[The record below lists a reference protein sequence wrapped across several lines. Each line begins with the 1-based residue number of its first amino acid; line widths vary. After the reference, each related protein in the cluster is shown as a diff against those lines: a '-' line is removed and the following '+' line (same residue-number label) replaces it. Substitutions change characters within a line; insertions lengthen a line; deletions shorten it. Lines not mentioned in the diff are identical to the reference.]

1 MQKELLKK
9 NKNNKG
15 YTIIETMVAIS
26 LFLVIIIFG
35 MNALLN
41 VNLVNQKSQD
51 MRSVIDNLSFIMEE
65 MSRNLRTG
73 YNYRC
78 YDDANPWEDTGAESG
93 TSVIEIPRSCTLG
106 GGVLVFEEA
115 SGAESDPSDQWAY
128 KIESTSV
135 DANGDNV
142 YNIFKSVS
150 GGGATGSSEWVQLNP
165 NEVVLNSASGFTVYG
180 AESPASGDNQQPF
193 VIIRL
198 AGEVRFKGI
207 ASPFALQ
214 TSVSQ
219 RSIDIETTPTP

>member
-1 MQKELLKK
+1 MQKKFFKK

-26 LFLVIIIFG
+26 LFLVIVIFG

-78 YDDANPWEDTGAESG
+78 YDLANPWGDGAVDSG
-93 TSVIEIPRSCTLG
+93 DIVLETPRSCALG

-115 SGAESDPSDQWAY
+115 SGAVGDPSDQWAY

-135 DANGDNV
+135 DANGDPV
-142 YNIFKSVS
+142 FNIFKSVS

-165 NEVVLNSASGFTVYG
+165 NEVVLNSASGFTVFG
-180 AESPASGDNQQPF
+180 AEPPASGDNQQPF

-198 AGEVRFKGI
+198 VGEVRFKNI
-207 ASPFALQ
+207 VSPFSLQ

-219 RSIDIETTPTP
+219 RSIDIESAP

>member
-1 MQKELLKK
+1 MQKKFFKKHKK
-9 NKNNKG
+9 NTG

-26 LFLVIIIFG
+26 LFLVIVIFG

-78 YDDANPWEDTGAESG
+78 YDITNPWGGGTESN
-93 TSVIEIPRSCTLG
+93 TSAIEIPRSCVLG

-115 SGAESDPSDQWAY
+115 SGTVGDPADQWAY

-135 DANGDNV
+135 DANGDPI

-150 GGGATGSSEWVQLNP
+150 GGGLTGGPEWVQLNP
-165 NEVVLNSASGFTVYG
+165 NEVILNSVSGFTVFG
-180 AESPASGDNQQPF
+180 AEPPIGAGGDRQQPF
-193 VIIRL
+193 IIIRL
-198 AGEVRFKGI
+198 VGEVRFKNI
-207 ASPFALQ
+207 VSPFSLQ

-219 RSIDIETTPTP
+219 RSIDIESTP